1 MKYLIIRMY
10 PNVLNIKSYNCQEI
24 GLAKAMIRKGNQCD
38 IVLYTDKNKNWDDE
52 IIFDENRKIH
62 VYYLK
67 AKSIFKNAF
76 FDKKLYELIKQYD
89 IVQTAEYDQ
98 LGNIKLRRL
107 LGDKLVIYHGPYE
120 SEYTKGY
127 KKKCVI
133 SDFIIK
139 FYKDYKNTP
148 CLSKSVLATDF
159 LRKKGFKNIKTVGVG
174 LDDEKFKKSEDVTDF
189 DFLRDK
195 GKYKYLLYIGR
206 LEERRNILF
215 MFDVLKNVSENNK
228 FIKLVIIGKGN
239 KEYTEKCWNYARKI
253 NVIDKIIYIESMNQE
268 NLPAIYKKCDIFLL
282 PTKYEIFG
290 MVLLESMYWGV
301 PVITTVNGGSSCL
314 INEKNGVVIN
324 SENNVNEWAKNIRKV
339 IENPNKYKENAK
351 KTVRNGFLW
360 DNLCEK
366 FLE

>member
-120 SEYTKGY
+120 
-127 KKKCVI
+127 
-133 SDFIIK
+133 
-139 FYKDYKNTP
+139 
-148 CLSKSVLATDF
+148 
-159 LRKKGFKNIKTVGVG
+159 RK
-174 LDDEKFKKSEDVTDF
+174 
-189 DFLRDK
+189 
-195 GKYKYLLYIGR
+195 
-206 LEERRNILF
+206 
-215 MFDVLKNVSENNK
+215 
-228 FIKLVIIGKGN
+228 
-239 KEYTEKCWNYARKI
+239 
-253 NVIDKIIYIESMNQE
+253 
-268 NLPAIYKKCDIFLL
+268 
-282 PTKYEIFG
+282 
-290 MVLLESMYWGV
+290 
-301 PVITTVNGGSSCL
+301 
-314 INEKNGVVIN
+314 
-324 SENNVNEWAKNIRKV
+324 
-339 IENPNKYKENAK
+339 
-351 KTVRNGFLW
+351 
-360 DNLCEK
+360 
-366 FLE
+366 